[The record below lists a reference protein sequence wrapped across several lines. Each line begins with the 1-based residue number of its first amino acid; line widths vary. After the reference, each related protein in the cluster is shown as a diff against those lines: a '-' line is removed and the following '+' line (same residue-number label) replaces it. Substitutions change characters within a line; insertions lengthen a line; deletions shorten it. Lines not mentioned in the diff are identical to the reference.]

1 MHILLSKKSM
11 TTFIRS
17 RKCYITLSVF
27 KYVVRIFTMWC
38 YLCILFL
45 CHNLHFFVT
54 VNMAMH
60 RQTFQ
65 LNTLSKYPSSRLVD
79 GKKSNLHLNGD
90 QCSST
95 TDYQCN
101 AMWRVD
107 LENIRRIERI
117 VVYSRT
123 DNLEWGK
130 EKVNVKLQLCKQTP
144 VVNVAINIFFFNP
157 LYMFLKYSPLSTP
170 PSSKKF
176 EYSNN
181 TVAKKKLQSVKR

>member
-1 MHILLSKKSM
+1 
-11 TTFIRS
+11 
-17 RKCYITLSVF
+17 
-27 KYVVRIFTMWC
+27 
-38 YLCILFL
+38 
-45 CHNLHFFVT
+45 
-54 VNMAMH
+54 MH

-144 VVNVAINIFFFNP
+144 VVNVAINIFFLTHYTCSSSNSKAFSVKYTP
-157 LYMFLKYSPLSTP
+157 LLKKVWIFKWYSC
-170 PSSKKF
+170 
-176 EYSNN
+176 
-181 TVAKKKLQSVKR
+181 KKKIAKRKKINKYYTRKIYSKQLGTFYQLNIFIFVLWPFKKK

>member
-79 GKKSNLHLNGD
+79 GKRSNLHLNGD

-157 LYMFLKYSPLSTP
+157 LYMFLK
-170 PSSKKF
+170 
-176 EYSNN
+176 
-181 TVAKKKLQSVKR
+181 